1 MKNEFETR
9 SRQNRSNLSSVS
21 PLFLGPQPRYGAE
34 MLSGWA
40 PACRESNII
49 RLLLRDSGI
58 SIKIAVFPA
67 IVLCLLVSG
76 CRTHPRFQLREVMS
90 PRESGVHRHYD
101 STGDGQPDFFTFADS
116 SGRISRIG
124 YDNDVDAAP
133 DIIVNMD
140 EIPAARC
147 RHLVL
152 ILDGFGW
159 DLLKRCYDSGK
170 LRMFYPPSRIVS
182 PYPSVTEVSMSAIF
196 GSAPCRAVQSRYF
209 DRKTNSMAGGI
220 LDYMK
225 GRNEP
230 FAASLTHRAP
240 QHVDGLSY
248 LLGMPM
254 FNSELNTVKRLF
266 DKRKSRE
273 VIAYFVSSA
282 AVSVRDGA
290 AGQMECLYQLDRFVT
305 DVLWQSRGL
314 VKVTMFADHGLSYE
328 KVEWLDLE
336 KHLADRGW
344 LMKDNINGPR
354 DVVLSTLGVVTYA
367 CFSTR
372 RPGALSEDLITCKGV
387 DLVSYARKDAVEVLT
402 RDGSRAVIR
411 ARGGRFIYE
420 PLQGDPLLLTPVL
433 DRLETDEHG
442 SYSSEDLLLATATH
456 VYPAP
461 LQRLWEAHFCR
472 VENPPDVIVS
482 LNDHYCSGPPP
493 FSGMVRI
500 TTTHGSLNYRNSVTF
515 LMSTAGTFTPI
526 MRSCDIRKQIGS
538 LLDNPWPMR
547 E

>member
-1 MKNEFETR
+1 MKNEFEIP
-9 SRQNRSNLSSVS
+9 SQQNRLNLSSVS
-21 PLFLGPQPRYGAE
+21 PLRILFP
-34 MLSGWA
+34 
-40 PACRESNII
+40 
-49 RLLLRDSGI
+49 
-58 SIKIAVFPA
+58 PA

-76 CRTHPRFQLREVMS
+76 CQRHLRFQLKEVVS
-90 PRESGVHRHYD
+90 PRNSGVCNHYD

-133 DIIVNMD
+133 DIIVNLD

-152 ILDGFGW
+152 ILDGFGY

-170 LRMFYPPSRIVS
+170 LRMFHPPSRIVS

-196 GSAPCRAVQSRYF
+196 GSSPPRAMQSRYF
-209 DRKTNSMAGGI
+209 DRKTNSMVGGVM
-220 LDYMK
+220 DYMK

-240 QHVDGLSY
+240 QHVDVLSY
-248 LLGMPM
+248 LLGIPM

-266 DKRKSRE
+266 DKHRSRE

-282 AVSVRDGA
+282 GVSVRDGA
-290 AGQMECLYQLDRFVT
+290 AGQMECLYELDRFVT
-305 DVLWQSRGL
+305 EVLWQSRGL

-344 LMKDNINGPR
+344 LLKDHINGPR
-354 DVVLSTLGVVTYA
+354 DVVLSTLGIVTYA
-367 CFSTR
+367 CLSTR
-372 RPGALSEDLITCKGV
+372 RPCALSEDLITCRGV

-402 RDGSRAVIR
+402 RDGGRAVIR
-411 ARGGRFIYE
+411 AQGGRFIYE
-420 PLQGDPLLLTPVL
+420 PLLGDPLMLTPIL

-442 SYSSEDLLLATATH
+442 SYNSEDLLRATATH

-461 LQRLWEAHFCR
+461 LRRLWEAHFCR

-482 LNDHYCSGPPP
+482 LNDHYCSGPPQ

-515 LMSTAGTFTPI
+515 LMSTAGTFTPV
-526 MRSCDIRKQIGS
+526 MRSCDIRKQIGR

>member
-1 MKNEFETR
+1 MKNEFKIP
-9 SRQNRSNLSSVS
+9 SQQNRSNLSSVS
-21 PLFLGPQPRYGAE
+21 PLRISFL
-34 MLSGWA
+34 
-40 PACRESNII
+40 
-49 RLLLRDSGI
+49 
-58 SIKIAVFPA
+58 PA
-67 IVLCLLVSG
+67 IFMFLLVSG
-76 CRTHPRFQLREVMS
+76 CQSHPRFQLREVML
-90 PRESGVHRHYD
+90 PCEDGIHRYYD

-133 DIIVNMD
+133 DIIVNLD
-140 EIPAARC
+140 DIPAARC
-147 RHLVL
+147 RHLVI
-152 ILDGFGW
+152 ILDGFGY

-196 GSAPCRAVQSRYF
+196 GSSPPRAVQSRYF
-209 DRKTNSMAGGI
+209 DRKTNSMAGGVI
-220 LDYMK
+220 DYMK
-225 GRNEP
+225 GSNES
-230 FAASLTHRAP
+230 FAASLTYRAP
-240 QHVDGLSY
+240 QHVDILSY

-254 FNSELNTVKRLF
+254 FNSELNTVKKLF
-266 DKRKSRE
+266 DKHSSRE

-290 AGQMECLYQLDRFVT
+290 AGQMECLYQLDRFVAEA
-305 DVLWQSRGL
+305 LWQSRGL

-328 KVEWLDLE
+328 KVEWLDLK

-344 LMKDNINGPR
+344 LLKDHIDGPK

-367 CFSTR
+367 CLSTR
-372 RPGALSEDLITCKGV
+372 RPCALSEDLITCSGV
-387 DLVSYARKDAVEVLT
+387 DLVSYARKDTVEVLT
-402 RDGSRAVIR
+402 RDGNKAVIR
-411 ARGGRFIYE
+411 TWDGRFIYE
-420 PLQGDPLLLTPVL
+420 PLMGDPLLLKPIL
-433 DRLETDEHG
+433 GRLETDKHG
-442 SYSSEDLLLATATH
+442 SYNSEDLLCATVTH

-482 LNDHYCSGPPP
+482 LNDRYCSGPPS
-493 FSGMVRI
+493 FAKMERI
-500 TTTHGSLNYRNSVTF
+500 TTTHGSLNYHNSVTF
-515 LMSTAGTFTPI
+515 LMSTAGTFKPV
-526 MRSCDIRKQIGS
+526 MRSCDIRKQIGR